1 MSTHDGI
8 IAIIFK
14 RKGAM
19 PIVRNSFIQ
28 MSKLTNLKGRIH
40 YISSHAR
47 QENLYAVYETT
58 DRKFWTELVK
68 CNQEEFIKSGT
79 EGKCIEARELIIA
92 LPESF
97 VDYEP
102 DKLLK
107 LFTEHFKQ
115 NYGVECIAALHHN
128 KRKTNY
134 HIHLIFSE
142 RKLLEEPVEKIAARN
157 MFYDEN
163 GKHVR
168 TKKEILDEAGQLRS
182 GCKIIPKGEV
192 YERNIFTIKDSRFKS
207 GSFLDEVK
215 RSYTDLIN
223 IYVRNDKEKLK
234 VFDKNGVY
242 LPMKKVGKN
251 NPKAEQ
257 IEADNRVRAMWNQ
270 TVDRA
275 LVSGV
280 PEKQILDV
288 KQSEIGQKAKASIQ
302 KSGRNPALF
311 KSLIMTAIYALEL
324 LISKVFKMALE
335 KADKVTEA
343 VAKSEP
349 DQTKVRAVN
358 EPVMVQTELIPEM
371 PKKSEFASKYPR
383 LADIYS
389 KLEKQN
395 TAIYQREQQ
404 LANVEKEIA
413 GTKGIFKGK
422 QRKEL
427 QEQAEQ
433 LKMQIANMKQY
444 LSNIV
449 QGYGYKNVKEFLV
462 EYRASKAEYND
473 YQSAVARWEQQTGD
487 KVDDSFKA
495 KLQQMQKRA
504 KEVEQNKSNLY
515 QRKSDRGAR

>member
-1 MSTHDGI
+1 MARH
-8 IAIIFK
+8 
-14 RKGAM
+14 
-19 PIVRNSFIQ
+19 SFIQ
-28 MSKLTNLKGRIH
+28 MSKLSNVKGRIS
-40 YISSHAR
+40 YITSHAK
-47 QENLYAVYETT
+47 QENLYATYRTADNT
-58 DRKFWTELVK
+58 FWNNLARESQ
-68 CNQEEFIKSGT
+68 QEFLRSGT
-79 EGKCIEARELIIA
+79 TGKGIEARELIIA
-92 LPESF
+92 LPEIYTTF
-97 VDYEP
+97 DPQQVLEE
-102 DKLLK
+102 
-107 LFTEHFKQ
+107 FTNKFRQ
-115 NYGVECIAALHHN
+115 QYGVECVSALHHN

-142 RKLLEEPVEKIAARN
+142 RKLLDDPVEKIATRN
-157 MFYDEN
+157 MFYDET

-207 GSFLDEVK
+207 DSFLDEVK

-223 IYVRNDKEKLK
+223 IYVRDDKEKLK

-257 IEADNRVRAMWNQ
+257 IETDNRVRTMWNQ

-280 PEKQILDV
+280 PEGQILEV

-324 LISKVFKMALE
+324 LISKVFKMAME
-335 KADKVTEA
+335 KADKVTEGF
-343 VAKSEP
+343 AKSEP
-349 DQTKVRAVN
+349 EQTKVRAVN
-358 EPVMVQTELIPEM
+358 EPVMAKSEPIPEM
-371 PKKSEFASKYPR
+371 PKKSKLASKYLR
-383 LADIYS
+383 LADIYN

-395 TAIYQREQQ
+395 EAIYQREQQ
-404 LANVEKEIA
+404 LASVEKEIA

-433 LKMQIANMKQY
+433 LQSQIASMKQY

-449 QGYGYKNVKEFLV
+449 QGYGYKNVKEFLA

-473 YQSAVARWEQQTGD
+473 YQSAVARWKQQTGN
-487 KVDDSFKA
+487 KAESDSLKA
-495 KLQQMQKRA
+495 KLQRKQQEV
-504 KEVEQNKSNLY
+504 KERENNRQSHY
-515 QRKSDRGAR
+515 YRKDRGGR

>member
-1 MSTHDGI
+1 MH
-8 IAIIFK
+8 
-14 RKGAM
+14 
-19 PIVRNSFIQ
+19 Q
-28 MSKLTNLKGRIH
+28 
-40 YISSHAR
+40 
-47 QENLYAVYETT
+47 
-58 DRKFWTELVK
+58 
-68 CNQEEFIKSGT
+68 
-79 EGKCIEARELIIA
+79 
-92 LPESF
+92 
-97 VDYEP
+97 
-102 DKLLK
+102 
-107 LFTEHFKQ
+107 
-115 NYGVECIAALHHN
+115 
-128 KRKTNY
+128 
-134 HIHLIFSE
+134 
-142 RKLLEEPVEKIAARN
+142 
-157 MFYDEN
+157 
-163 GKHVR
+163 
-168 TKKEILDEAGQLRS
+168 KEILDEAGQLRS
-182 GCKIIPKGEV
+182 GCRIIPKGEV
-192 YERNIFTIKDSRFKS
+192 YERSIFTIKDSRFKS
-207 GSFLDEVK
+207 DSFLDEVK

-223 IYVRNDKEKLK
+223 IYVRDDKEKLK

-324 LISKVFKMALE
+324 LISKVFKTALE

-358 EPVMVQTELIPEM
+358 EPVMAQTELIPEM
-371 PKKSEFASKYPR
+371 PKKSEFASKYPG

-404 LANVEKEIA
+404 LAGVEKEIA

-422 QRKEL
+422 QHKEL

-433 LKMQIANMKQY
+433 LKTQIANMKQY
-444 LSNIV
+444 LSSIV
-449 QGYGYKNVKEFLV
+449 QGYGYKNVKEFLA
-462 EYRASKAEYND
+462 EYRASKAEYSD
-473 YQSAVARWEQQTGD
+473 YQSAVAKWEQQTGN
-487 KVDDSFKA
+487 KAESDSFRA
-495 KLQQMQKRA
+495 RLQQKQMEV
-504 KEVEQNKSNLY
+504 KERENNRQSHYYRN
-515 QRKSDRGAR
+515 DRGGR

>member
-1 MSTHDGI
+1 M
-8 IAIIFK
+8 
-14 RKGAM
+14 
-19 PIVRNSFIQ
+19 
-28 MSKLTNLKGRIH
+28 
-40 YISSHAR
+40 
-47 QENLYAVYETT
+47 
-58 DRKFWTELVK
+58 
-68 CNQEEFIKSGT
+68 
-79 EGKCIEARELIIA
+79 
-92 LPESF
+92 
-97 VDYEP
+97 
-102 DKLLK
+102 
-107 LFTEHFKQ
+107 
-115 NYGVECIAALHHN
+115 ECIAAQHHN

-142 RKLLEEPVEKIAARN
+142 RKILDDPVEKIATRN
-157 MFYDEN
+157 RFYDEN

-168 TKKEILDEAGQLRS
+168 TKKEILDEDGQLRS

-207 GSFLDEVK
+207 DSFLDEVK

-234 VFDKNGVY
+234 VFDKNGAY

-257 IEADNRVRAMWNQ
+257 IEADNRVRTMWNQ

-275 LVSGV
+275 FVSGV
-280 PEKQILDV
+280 PEKQILEV

-302 KSGRNPALF
+302 KSGRNPVLF

-324 LISKVFKMALE
+324 LISKVLKMALE

-343 VAKSEP
+343 FAKSEP
-349 DQTKVRAVN
+349 EQTKVRAVN
-358 EPVMVQTELIPEM
+358 ELVMEKSEPIPEM
-371 PKKSEFASKYPR
+371 PKKSELASKYPR
-383 LADIYS
+383 FADIYN

-395 TAIYQREQQ
+395 EAIYQREQQ
-404 LANVEKEIA
+404 RASVEKEIA

-433 LKMQIANMKQY
+433 LKTQIANMKQY

-473 YQSAVARWEQQTGD
+473 YQSAVARWEQQTGE

-504 KEVEQNKSNLY
+504 KGVEQNKSNLY